1 MGVVIFLIIF
11 VIISLISASAR
22 GENTGCL
29 TSLLGIIGIIGG
41 VAIPIGVIMIV
52 TSISENNFILKII
65 LLLIASGIC
74 FWFRNK
80 LDD

>member
-1 MGVVIFLIIF
+1 MGAIIFLIIF
-11 VIISLISASAR
+11 MTFSLMSASAR

-41 VAIPIGVIMIV
+41 VVIPIGVIMIV

-74 FWFRNK
+74 FWLRK
-80 LDD
+80 